1 MSLMSC
7 DNPTEA
13 HDLQQTTKAFH
24 CHKVLSNHRQK
35 FKHVVHKAV
44 INSGWCMAASINNA
58 TAQWLS

>member
-1 MSLMSC
+1 MSC

-35 FKHVVHKAV
+35 FKQVVHKAV
-44 INSGWCMAASINNA
+44 INSGWCMAANINNA
-58 TAQWLS
+58 TAQ